1 LVVFFCAVI
10 PWRLTLN
17 LSKLRTA
24 ILHNGEMELNYEYFE
39 NTNKKKIIQISNL
52 NQNIKSLY
60 KNKLSISEKK
70 FLDLKNL
77 CNVNSIPTKY
87 HSEYVNLKNCKTIV
101 DCLDETDEEDEN

>member
-1 LVVFFCAVI
+1 
-10 PWRLTLN
+10 
-17 LSKLRTA
+17 
-24 ILHNGEMELNYEYFE
+24 MELNYEYFE